1 MRIESMVAQQAV
13 LSHSTRRADQTV
25 ARHGCRPDPSARTRD
40 RPPCRPPSRTRLA
53 GFLAADPGLAEAISA
68 HLPAARQACAR
79 DLAAYGHAAQ
89 PRVVSR
95 FVDISG

>member
-13 LSHSTRRADQTV
+13 LSHATRRADRTGATRVPARPAAAQRASSSLPTAV
-25 ARHGCRPDPSARTRD
+25 AD
-40 RPPCRPPSRTRLA
+40 RLA

-79 DLAAYGHAAQ
+79 DLAAYSQAAQ
-89 PRVVSR
+89 PRVTPR
-95 FVDISG
+95 FVDVSG

>member
-13 LSHSTRRADQTV
+13 LSHSTRRADQTGASRVPARPVSTHPGSSSLPTAV
-25 ARHGCRPDPSARTRD
+25 AD
-40 RPPCRPPSRTRLA
+40 RLA